1 MRTQNHGKAR
11 QRQGIKTSTRVSI
24 MHPDGTREELIPVW
38 EASKP
43 HSKAVDAPTSEL
55 E

>member
-1 MRTQNHGKAR
+1 MRTQNQGKAR
-11 QRQGIKTSTRVSI
+11 QRQGIKTSKKVSI

-38 EASKP
+38 EASKE
-43 HSKAVDAPTSEL
+43 HNKAVDAPTSEL

>member
-1 MRTQNHGKAR
+1 MRTQNQENAR

-24 MHPDGTREELIPVW
+24 IHPDGTKEELVPVW
-38 EASKP
+38 EASKE
-43 HSKAVDAPTSEL
+43 HNKAVDAPTSEL

>member
-1 MRTQNHGKAR
+1 MRTQNQGKAR
-11 QRQGIKTSTRVSI
+11 QRQGIKASTRVSI

-38 EASKP
+38 EASKE
-43 HSKAVDAPTSEL
+43 HNKAVDAPTSEL